1 MKVPLLDLK
10 AQYLSIKP
18 EIDAAI
24 AEVLESQRFI
34 LGPQVK
40 ALEEAI
46 AKYSGC
52 GYGVGVSSGTDAL
65 LISLMAEGIG
75 PGDEVITTAY
85 SFFATAGCIAR
96 LGAKPVFV
104 DVDPTTYNID
114 PTKIEK
120 LITKN
125 CRAILPVHLYGQMA
139 DMDPIMDIAK
149 RHNLVVIEDAA
160 QAIGAECAT
169 RISSR
174 FQVSGSSLPD
184 QELETK
190 NQELRT
196 SRRAGSVGEYG
207 CFSFFPS
214 KNLGAF
220 GDGGMVVTNDEG
232 RADKLRVLR
241 AHGSKPKYYHKLV
254 GGNFRLDTLQAAIVL
269 AKLKHLD
276 DWTAKRQANAARYD
290 RLFEESGLVKDGLIQ
305 LPRIANPQITPIK
318 EDSRV
323 SSPETKRNLCE
334 SVKSVDSTPVSGQST
349 KSVESVDGGY
359 PPITP
364 IREDSS
370 GCARNQDPNL
380 CKSVESVD
388 NTPVPGAR
396 NQDSNLCKSVESV
409 DETPGYRHIFNQYVI
424 RVPRR
429 NELQSFLKE
438 RSVGSEVYYPL
449 PLHLQ
454 ECFAYLGMKPGSL
467 PESERA
473 AAETLALPVYPELT
487 DDQARYVVDCIRAFY
502 GGQP

>member
-1 MKVPLLDLK
+1 MNVPLLDLR
-10 AQYLSIKP
+10 AQYESIKP

-24 AEVLESQRFI
+24 AEVLASQRFI

-46 AKYSGC
+46 ATYC
-52 GYGVGVSSGTDAL
+52 NCAHAVGVSSGTDAL
-65 LISLMAEGIG
+65 LVSLMAEGIG
-75 PGDEVITTAY
+75 PGDEVTTTAY

-104 DVDPTTYNID
+104 DIDPVTYNLD
-114 PTKIEK
+114 PSKIEE

-125 CRAILPVHLYGQMA
+125 TKVILPVHLYGQMA

-169 RISSR
+169 RTR
-174 FQVSGSSLPD
+174 QVSGSESLVLSPN
-184 QELETK
+184 QEPTSLVSGSSSSVPSPNQEPRTL
-190 NQELRT
+190 NQELLPA
-196 SRRAGSVGEYG
+196 RRAGSIGAYG

-220 GDGGMVVTNDEG
+220 GDGGMVVTNDAE

-276 DWTAKRQANAARYD
+276 DWTAARQANAARYD
-290 RLFEESGLVKDGLIQ
+290 RLFRDSGLVDAGRIQ
-305 LPRIANPQITPIK
+305 LPRIVNPQITPIE
-318 EDSRV
+318 EDFPGRV
-323 SSPETKRNLCE
+323 
-334 SVKSVDSTPVSGQST
+334 
-349 KSVESVDGGY
+349 
-359 PPITP
+359 
-364 IREDSS
+364 
-370 GCARNQDPNL
+370 RNQDPNL
-380 CKSVESVD
+380 CESVESVD
-388 NTPVPGAR
+388 RTSSPSSGDTTQSAE
-396 NQDSNLCKSVESV
+396 SAKSVDSP
-409 DETPGYRHIFNQYVI
+409 PGPLSTSTSTLTYRHIINQYVI

-429 NELQSFLKE
+429 NELQAFLKE
-438 RSVGSEVYYPL
+438 KSIGTEVYYPV

-454 ECFAYLGMKPGSL
+454 DCFTYLGMKPGSL

-473 AAETLALPVYPELT
+473 ARESLALPVYPELSAE
-487 DDQARYVVDCIRAFY
+487 QVQYVVDSIRAFCKS
-502 GGQP
+502 